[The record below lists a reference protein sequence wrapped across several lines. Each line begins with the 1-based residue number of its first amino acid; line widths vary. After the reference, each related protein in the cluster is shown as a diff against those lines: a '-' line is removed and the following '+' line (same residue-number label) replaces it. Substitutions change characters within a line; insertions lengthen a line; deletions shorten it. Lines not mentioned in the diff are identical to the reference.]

1 MNCCLQTSRSAYG
14 SFRVSRVVTYATEI
28 RVVQKGSTKL
38 SFGFSTCWM
47 SAADSA
53 YASGLR
59 LEANDKLEA
68 YSGLRLEANDK
79 LEAFPGL
86 RLEAQDKLE
95 AYPTFN
101 SATTFRCV
109 GDCLGCQSA
118 DSRSIVM
125 IVTGQDDDV
134 LVADRGFL
142 RSLSQCG
149 LMCRG
154 AIFPDDDL

>member
-53 YASGLR
+53 YA
-59 LEANDKLEA
+59 
-68 YSGLRLEANDK
+68 SGLRLEANDK